1 MEQPPEYMA
10 EGLGLKSGSS
20 IGEQDA
26 AEMAKLGKKQQLRRN
41 FEFWSILGFS
51 CVTMVT
57 WEGLMSTFVYGLE
70 NGGPAGLVIGFIIV
84 WVGYAFCVASLA
96 EMMSMWPTSGGQV
109 WSLSCS
115 QFSYPA
121 PTDMC
126 Q

>member
-1 MEQPPEYMA
+1 MEHDSEHA
-10 EGLGLKSGSS
+10 AKAFVLEGDSS

-26 AEMAKLGKKQQLRRN
+26 VEMAKLGKRQQLRRN

-109 WSLSCS
+109 CS
-115 QFSYPA
+115 IAQFQWHA
-121 PTDMC
+121 L
-126 Q
+126 